1 VAFTDDADGGGR
13 LDRELNEMLQELRVV
28 LPGIQVLFAF
38 LLAVPFSQRF
48 DTLNEG
54 QRSVFFGAFIATA
67 LASVLLLAPGV
78 QHRVEWRHLDKERF
92 LRSANRLAIVGTA
105 LMAVA
110 IDAVG
115 YLVADLLYGTP
126 AAIATA
132 AFVSAAVT
140 VVWWVSPIVR
150 LRARTPRERTSGP
163 AS

>member
-1 VAFTDDADGGGR
+1 MAFTDDADDGRR
-13 LDRELNEMLQELRVV
+13 LDRELNELLQELRVV

-48 DTLNEG
+48 NTLHEG
-54 QRSVFFGAFIATA
+54 QRSVFFGAFIATT
-67 LASVLLLAPGV
+67 LASLLLLAPGV

-110 IDAVG
+110 IDAVA
-115 YLVADLLYGTP
+115 YLVADLLYGTA

-132 AFVSAAVT
+132 AFVTVAVT

-150 LRARTPRERTSGP
+150 LRSRTAREPKKGP